1 MSAEE
6 KRNAGQDGEMPFLS
20 KNEGVSS
27 SLSLLGLGQTPIPQ
41 TSFHYVSDLG
51 FRSKSF
57 RHCTG
62 ADFSLRIR
70 TSAVH
75 VQLC

>member
-27 SLSLLGLGQTPIPQ
+27 SSSLLGLGQTPIPQ

-51 FRSKSF
+51 VSQSKLSALYRSGF
-57 RHCTG
+57 
-62 ADFSLRIR
+62 
-70 TSAVH
+70 
-75 VQLC
+75 